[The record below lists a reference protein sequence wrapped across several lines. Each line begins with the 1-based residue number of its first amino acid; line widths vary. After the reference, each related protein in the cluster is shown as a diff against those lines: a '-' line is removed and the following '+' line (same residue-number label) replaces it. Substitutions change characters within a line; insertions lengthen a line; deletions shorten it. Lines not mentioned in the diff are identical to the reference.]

1 MMSKSELIEKIT
13 AEHEGLTKKDV
24 KGVLESLA
32 TVGYKELKK
41 SGTFLVPGFAKFVVI
56 KKPATKEAPAPR
68 IKEGKK
74 LLTAMDLMKIA
85 SVSTPRISPD
95 GARVAY
101 AVSEVKMEK
110 DKEWKTVSQ
119 IWVVAIEGEKP
130 RQFTRGDKSSS
141 APEWST
147 DGKMLAFLS
156 DREKD
161 GERQVWM
168 MMADGGEAWSVTSHK
183 GGVSGFHFS
192 PDGKRLVLT
201 AVDQPSKDEEDR
213 KKVKDD
219 TMVIDHDIKMTHLWL
234 FDIESRRW
242 GAQRRLDDHDCQSR
256 EKEDWRGVR
265 SKR

>member
-1 MMSKSELIEKIT
+1 MDPKRFVTALLIIFCCLFS
-13 AEHEGLTKKDV
+13 A
-24 KGVLESLA
+24 S
-32 TVGYKELKK
+32 
-41 SGTFLVPGFAKFVVI
+41 FVCAQDD
-56 KKPATKEAPAPR
+56 KKPAAKEGPAPR
-68 IKEGKK
+68 TKGGKK

-119 IWVVAIEGEKP
+119 VWVVAIEGEKP

-168 MMADGGEAWSVTSHK
+168 MMADGGEAAHSC
-183 GGVSGFHFS
+183 FS
-192 PDGKRLVLT
+192 
-201 AVDQPSKDEEDR
+201 
-213 KKVKDD
+213 
-219 TMVIDHDIKMTHLWL
+219 THRPTG
-234 FDIESRRW
+234 SSPPAR
-242 GAQRRLDDHDCQSR
+242 CQA
-256 EKEDWRGVR
+256 
-265 SKR
+265 